1 VRSAPAARSRKIAL
15 SAERRLIYADS
26 SALVK
31 LVIDEPES
39 DALEHH
45 VGAGE
50 SLLATSRIAVVEVK
64 RATGVANPS
73 PEVRKTTDRLLR
85 ACALVEV
92 TPAVI
97 DVAASLAS
105 PTVRT
110 LDAIHVASAL
120 RIEAEE
126 LLAYDRRLAA
136 AAAAHGLAVVSPGA

>member
-1 VRSAPAARSRKIAL
+1 
-15 SAERRLIYADS
+15 
-26 SALVK
+26 VK
-31 LVIDEPES
+31 LVIDELES

-45 VGAGE
+45 VGARE

-64 RATGVANPS
+64 RATAVANPS
-73 PEVRKTTDRLLR
+73 PEVRKSTDRLLG

-105 PTVRT
+105 QTVRT

-120 RIEAEE
+120 RVEAEE
-126 LLAYDRRLAA
+126 LLAYDGRLAA
-136 AAAAHGLAVVSPGA
+136 AGAAHGLTVVSPGA